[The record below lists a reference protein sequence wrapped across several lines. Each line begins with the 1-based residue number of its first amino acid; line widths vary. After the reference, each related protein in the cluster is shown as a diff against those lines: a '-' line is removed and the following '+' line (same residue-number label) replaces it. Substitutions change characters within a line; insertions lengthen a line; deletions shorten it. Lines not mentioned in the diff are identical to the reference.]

1 MMNLKRLSLTIFF
14 LIIFLGNEGFAQ
26 TYHPTFWVEDQKET
40 LEEIAARGWNGLLY
54 WAADRE
60 GDQMRYHY
68 KSPYLEK
75 QHWAVSGADELS
87 GLVKKAHE
95 KGMKVMANIEAVNP
109 YHWEQN
115 PWNAENIKSVA
126 SDLAATGIDAVFEE
140 CFEAKPEV
148 FLSMARELKNKQ
160 VTYISGTDPM
170 LLREPG
176 FSSLW
181 KETGAINI
189 YNYYLKRD
197 QLYNV
202 ATLTQHGSLGLG
214 WAKYWNKPTSMIS
227 PLNRDW
233 GIDVES
239 APAVVSYLCMIRA
252 LQFRLDHFMIF
263 GGAARFNPI
272 ETGKWINTYVTKQ
285 EKNRPV
291 MNIVVLLK
299 TQDENGKDA
308 SVARGWDRL
317 FNSGD
322 AITSGAFNAGYDVV
336 VSDRVLPADAYWIYA
351 PGGVVDL
358 PAEVVKL
365 MEDSKTV
372 FLQAADRIPGG
383 ALTTAKWKT
392 VLAKCGVD
400 ATHSFK
406 YAGGTDGPSEVSLP
420 ESQEEDIPYTGYYK
434 GTYLRFPGSDVQR
447 GRELRAG
454 TILPKESI
462 KGQVLSS
469 PNDTYGKGPYLVGKG
484 NKYLVTT
491 TALNWETAYPISDLL
506 SGSGVLSGSNVWGI
520 AGPKVSAFLAIET
533 TSLELRIPG
542 LAKGAKI
549 HVQVWDAKKNKKME
563 QTLPYT
569 GLYKQV
575 LNAYDFILIDTVD

>member
-1 MMNLKRLSLTIFF
+1 MKNLKRLSLSIFCLVFF
-14 LIIFLGNEGFAQ
+14 LGTEGFTQ
-26 TYHPTFWVEDQKET
+26 PYRPTFWVEDQKQT
-40 LEEIAARGWNGLLY
+40 LEEIAAKGWNGLLY

-60 GDQMRYHY
+60 GGQMRYHY

-75 QHWAVSGADELS
+75 QRWAVRGADGLS

-115 PWNAENIKSVA
+115 PWNAENIRLVA

-148 FLSMARELKNKQ
+148 FLSMARELKNKK

-214 WAKYWNKPTSMIS
+214 WAKYWKKPTSMIS

-263 GGAARFNPI
+263 GGAERFNPI
-272 ETGKWINTYVTKQ
+272 ETREWINTYVSKQ

-299 TQDENGKDA
+299 TQDESGKDA
-308 SVARGWDRL
+308 SVSSGWDRL

-336 VSDRVLPADAYWIYA
+336 VSDRVLPADAYWIYT
-351 PGGVVDL
+351 PGAVTDL
-358 PAEVVKL
+358 PAEVVNL
-365 MEDSKTV
+365 MEGNHPV

-383 ALTTAKWKT
+383 ALTTANWKAA
-392 VLAKCGVD
+392 LAKCGVD

-406 YAGGTDGPSEVSLP
+406 YAGGTDGPSDVSLP

-454 TILPKESI
+454 TILPEQSI
-462 KGQVLSS
+462 MGQVLSS
-469 PNDTYGKGPYLVGKG
+469 PNDTYGKGPYLVGLG

-533 TSLELRIPG
+533 TLLELRIPG
-542 LAKGAKI
+542 LTKGAKI
-549 HVQVWDAKKNKKME
+549 HVQVWDAKKNKKLE

-569 GLYKQV
+569 GLYKQA